1 MKIGFFD
8 SGLGG
13 LIIMHAASRALPD
26 HDMVF
31 LSDTLNVPYGNR
43 SPEFVLEATRKAVEF
58 LFKQECALVI
68 LACNT
73 ACAIALRHL
82 QQNWL
87 MDHYPDRRI
96 LGVIVPTLEVALTKE
111 HTRIGLMATAATAT
125 SDVYGQELRKLNP
138 DIKLSSQPCPLLVP
152 MIENDGRQWVGP
164 VLESYLEPLVKQNIQ
179 SLILGCTH
187 YPFLKEEIVQT
198 LSVMGSKAEL
208 ISQDEIIDKK
218 LYEYLQRHPEID
230 KKVKK
235 GGRRSYYV
243 TDLTETYQKTAQ
255 AITGQAIPFI
265 KRAL

>member
-43 SPEFVLEATRKAVEF
+43 SPEFVYQATQKAVEF
-58 LFKQECALVI
+58 LFKQDCALVI
-68 LACNT
+68 IACNT
-73 ACAIALRHL
+73 ACAIALRKL

-87 MDHYPDRRI
+87 MENYPDRRI

-111 HTRIGLMATAATAT
+111 HTRIGLMATSATAT

-138 DIKLSSQPCPLLVP
+138 DIKLTSQPCPLLVP

-164 VLESYLEPLVKQNIQ
+164 VLESYLKLLVKQDVQ
-179 SLILGCTH
+179 SVILGCTH
-187 YPFLKEEIVQT
+187 YPFLKAEITQT
-198 LSVMGSKAEL
+198 LANLGSKAEL
-208 ISQDEIIDKK
+208 ISQDEIIDEK

-230 KKVKK
+230 KKLKK

-243 TDLTETYQKTAQ
+243 TDLTQAYQNAAQ
-255 AITGQAIPFI
+255 EIAGQTIPFI
-265 KRAL
+265 KTEL